1 MSVIESACSSSPPP
15 HPLNLH
21 KSDQHNLHLPS
32 KVPNQGIE
40 LPDEIK
46 MRKELVVE
54 DEEPVVKP
62 VGDVEEEEADEDE
75 AEAEQQQLHSCFVL
89 KLKLSVE
96 VVLMLLLIM
105 YVVMID
111 DCLTMMVVM
120 IGEVMVTKRW

>member
-1 MSVIESACSSSPPP
+1 
-15 HPLNLH
+15 
-21 KSDQHNLHLPS
+21 
-32 KVPNQGIE
+32 
-40 LPDEIK
+40 